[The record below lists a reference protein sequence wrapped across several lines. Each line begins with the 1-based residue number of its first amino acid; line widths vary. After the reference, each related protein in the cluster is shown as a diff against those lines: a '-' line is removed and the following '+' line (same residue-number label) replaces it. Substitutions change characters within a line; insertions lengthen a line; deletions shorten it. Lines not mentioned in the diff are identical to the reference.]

1 MTMVNNFIDSA
12 IDIKNII
19 KQEADKKTCL
29 YENNFKQI
37 DEIVEFLTGKEK
49 FLFVNGFL
57 GTGKG
62 EILDK
67 VFSYLN
73 QNTITLDYTAFE
85 TTVLDDILLTF
96 FDNFKKLTALG
107 TIEAPKVKSENFTQK
122 IVSYFQSIKN
132 PVIIR
137 INSWQNILKDNRTEI
152 LDFLINLSKLENTK
166 IVMVSRKF
174 DWAQF
179 DGKISYKKVTILALE
194 KHLFEK
200 YIKSED
206 IKLIGPISDEFYK
219 YTKGY
224 YLYTALAVKIM
235 RLRHLEL
242 IDFISGYTK
251 SMLSFNDFI
260 FREGLSLVDPVSGHL
275 FRFLALIRHPIS
287 INLLKALNL
296 YDEAKIN
303 FFIDNLV
310 LYKLKDLIY
319 LPEHYK
325 VIAQNSIAENIA
337 VKIHKSCIELYET
350 QLPLKPL
357 ERDMLISRNTMRKE
371 IEYHNTFIPQKPRFV
386 TEPLNGAKFAEYP
399 KPIQKNTTDKNI
411 NNNQTAYEQSKDAIK
426 KVSFIF
432 DENTLSDIADSINS
446 IVDSSHENAV
456 NEQEIRNLTVV
467 ELINLAKIEE
477 ENFNYTK
484 VVAILQKAL
493 TLKNDEDFYTFLST
507 IYAKLASTYKK
518 LSDWFSAIKYY
529 ELAIEFYEAT
539 GDIIKLSELKFE
551 IANIYYETF
560 KHDKAKELLKE
571 IIQTEGLPNNL
582 MIKTYLLISNI
593 DENNKNQDIIAEYY
607 EKALTYIDSKVS
619 SEILSEL
626 YYKYAA
632 LNDLNLKLNTAIE
645 YYKKCINL
653 GNNSKLNPYLSAA
666 YSNLSILCEDAGQS
680 QLSVKYAINSLKTDE
695 NASNYNGIY
704 SSSIRLAEI
713 YKKTNIKKAFEYL
726 KNAQTAAEKLN
737 EPFYI
742 ASSNVATGDLY
753 LHEKDY
759 VNALKHYNKALEIAK
774 NNFKKENIS
783 KIEMRINDVKL
794 KLGKGNFE
802 KLEQELANNG
812 R

>member
-1 MTMVNNFIDSA
+1 MSNKFIENNLDL
-12 IDIKNII
+12 KTLI
-19 KQEADKKTCL
+19 KQENDSKGFL

-37 DEIVEFLTGKEK
+37 DEIYDFLQNNDKM
-49 FLFVNGFL
+49 LLVSGFL
-57 GTGKG
+57 GTGKRSVV
-62 EILDK
+62 DK
-67 VFSYLN
+67 VLSYLN
-73 QNTITLDYTAFE
+73 QDAIVLEYTCFE
-85 TTVLDDILLTF
+85 TTILEDILLTF
-96 FDNFKKLTALG
+96 FDNFKKLIAIQQ
-107 TIEAPKVKSENFTQK
+107 IEAPKVKSENFIQK
-122 IVSYFQSIKN
+122 ITSYFQTVEKPI
-132 PVIIR
+132 IIR
-137 INSWQNILKDNRTEI
+137 LNSCQNILKDNKNDI
-152 LDFLINLSKLENTK
+152 LNFLFNLTSFGGIK
-166 IVMVSRKF
+166 IILSSRRF
-174 DWAQF
+174 DLTQF
-179 DGKISYKKVTILALE
+179 EGKIKYKKISILAFE
-194 KHLFEK
+194 KNIFEK
-200 YIKSED
+200 YLKAENIK
-206 IKLIGPISDEFYK
+206 IIGPISDELYK

-224 YLYTALAVKIM
+224 YLYTTMTIKIM
-235 RLRHLEL
+235 KLRNLQL
-242 IDFISGYTK
+242 IDFLSGYTK

-432 DENTLSDIADSINS
+432 DENTLSDIADSINA
-446 IVDSSHENAV
+446 IVDSSHEKAV
-456 NEQEIRNLTVV
+456 NEQAIRNLTVV

-551 IANIYYETF
+551 IANMYYETF
-560 KHDKAKELLKE
+560 KHEKAKELLKE
-571 IIQTEGLPNNL
+571 ITQTEGLPKNL
-582 MIKTYLLISNI
+582 MIKTYLLI
-593 DENNKNQDIIAEYY
+593 
-607 EKALTYIDSKVS
+607 
-619 SEILSEL
+619 
-626 YYKYAA
+626 
-632 LNDLNLKLNTAIE
+632 
-645 YYKKCINL
+645 
-653 GNNSKLNPYLSAA
+653 
-666 YSNLSILCEDAGQS
+666 
-680 QLSVKYAINSLKTDE
+680 
-695 NASNYNGIY
+695 
-704 SSSIRLAEI
+704 
-713 YKKTNIKKAFEYL
+713 
-726 KNAQTAAEKLN
+726 
-737 EPFYI
+737 
-742 ASSNVATGDLY
+742 
-753 LHEKDY
+753 
-759 VNALKHYNKALEIAK
+759 
-774 NNFKKENIS
+774 
-783 KIEMRINDVKL
+783 
-794 KLGKGNFE
+794 
-802 KLEQELANNG
+802 
-812 R
+812 